1 MATGVFG
8 KLCLTTYV
16 LWCNLYGNRGLWQAL
31 CDNIC
36 LVAHSI
42 WQQGLW
48 QALYDN
54 ICLVA
59 HSIWQEGSSSSSVW
73 QHLSCGTLYMAT
85 GVLWNTLYGNRGLWQ
100 ALYGNRVFGKL
111 CMTTDVLWHI
121 LYGNK
126 GLWQALYDNR
136 CLVAHTI
143 WQEGSSSSSVW
154 QHLSCGTLYMA
165 TGVLW
170 NTLYGN
176 RGLVA
181 HTIWQQGSL
190 ASSV

>member
-1 MATGVFG
+1 MATCVFG
-8 KLCLTTYV
+8 KFCMTTYV
-16 LWCNLYGNRGLWQAL
+16 LWHTLYGNRGLWQAL
-31 CDNIC
+31 
-36 LVAHSI
+36 
-42 WQQGLW
+42 
-48 QALYDN
+48 YDN
-54 ICLVA
+54 ICIVA

-85 GVLWNTLYGNRGLWQ
+85 WVFGMLCMTTEYLWHTLYGNRGLVEHSILEQ
-100 ALYGNRVFGKL
+100 GSCGTHYMATGVFGKL

-143 WQEGSSSSSVW
+143 WQ
-154 QHLSCGTLYMA
+154 
-165 TGVLW
+165 
-170 NTLYGN
+170 
-176 RGLVA
+176 
-181 HTIWQQGSL
+181 QGSL